1 MAGGIEKQIGYWLR
15 SSRQDRRVGHML
27 LAQRKTRHGLF
38 FLHLSLEK
46 LLKALV
52 CRATQQP
59 APRIHSLP
67 ILAERAKVA
76 LEAKQLRF
84 LARFDRFNLAGR
96 YPDDVSPIPRYAAAL
111 KLEAQ
116 FKELYQCLAKQ
127 L

>member
-1 MAGGIEKQIGYWLR
+1 MLSGIEKQVDYWIR

-46 LLKALV
+46 LLKAMV
-52 CRATQQP
+52 CRATQKP

-67 ILAERAKVA
+67 FLAERAKAV
-76 LEAKQLRF
+76 LEPKHQEF
-84 LARFDRFNLAGR
+84 LAKFDRFNLAAR
-96 YPDDVSPIPRYAAAL
+96 YPDDVSPIPRHASAL
-111 KLEAQ
+111 KLEVQ